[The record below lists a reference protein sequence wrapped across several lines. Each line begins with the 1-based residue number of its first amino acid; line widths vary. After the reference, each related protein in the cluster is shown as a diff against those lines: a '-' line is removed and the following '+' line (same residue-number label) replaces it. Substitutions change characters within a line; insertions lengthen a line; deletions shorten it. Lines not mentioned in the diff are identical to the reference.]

1 MDTEEQ
7 NQKTRMFLREQALQS
22 ILNQAPMNIQK
33 TLEEA
38 EAIKRWATEILDEG
52 IKTGHKQKELE
63 R

>member
-38 EAIKRWATEILDEG
+38 EAIKRWATEILDE
-52 IKTGHKQKELE
+52 
-63 R
+63 